1 VSQQINLFNPLLLHQ
16 KKYFSVLAM
25 LQALV
30 LIVLGSALFYAYAV
44 YQVRMLA
51 AQSQETSKRYADAQ
65 ARLARNSAEFSPQQA
80 RQLLDNEVKKA
91 EAQLVAQRELIDTL
105 KSGAIGNT
113 SGYSEYMR
121 AFARQTMN
129 GLWLT
134 GFDITGDAVQMSMRG
149 GALSP
154 ELVPGYIKRLS
165 QEKIMRGREFASLQ
179 IQQHKFETGEPSG
192 RPYLEFTL
200 QSEEVKGAKK

>member
-1 VSQQINLFNPLLLHQ
+1 MNQQINLFNPQLLRQ

-25 LQALV
+25 LQALA
-30 LIVLGSALFYAYAV
+30 LILLGSALFYAYAA
-44 YQVRMLA
+44 YQVQQLTEQSEEAGKRFTA
-51 AQSQETSKRYADAQ
+51 AQE
-65 ARLARNSAEFSPQQA
+65 RLARHSAGFSPQQA
-80 RQLLDNEVKKA
+80 KQLLDDELKKA
-91 EAQLVAQRELIDTL
+91 EAQAVAQRELIDTL

-121 AFARQTMN
+121 AFARQTIS

-149 GALSP
+149 GALNP

-165 QEKIMRGREFASLQ
+165 QEKVMAGKEFAALQ
-179 IQQHKFETGEPSG
+179 MQQHKYDAGKPAG

-200 QSEEVKGAKK
+200 QSAEADGAKK

>member
-1 VSQQINLFNPLLLHQ
+1 VNQQINLFNPLLLRH

-30 LIVLGSALFYAYAV
+30 LIMLGSALFYAYAV
-44 YQVRMLA
+44 YQVRMLS
-51 AQSQETSKRYADAQ
+51 AQSEETNKRYVDAQ
-65 ARLARNSAEFSPQQA
+65 ARLLRNSAEFSPQQA

-91 EAQLVAQRELIDTL
+91 EAQLIAQRELIDTL

-149 GALSP
+149 GALNP

-165 QEKIMRGREFASLQ
+165 QEKIMRGKEFAALQ
-179 IQQHKFETGEPSG
+179 IQQHKVEAGKPAG

-200 QSEEVKGAKK
+200 QSEEVTGAKK